1 MSHGSAPAAAGPSV
15 SLPTLTPGPYRKRL
29 GFVVA
34 IATIGGLLFGYDT
47 SVINGAGGL
56 MARPDQL
63 DLSPFQL
70 GIAVSS
76 LVFASA
82 VGALTG
88 GRISDRI
95 GRRRTIAIMAVM
107 FVVGVVIVVAA
118 PGLGMVVAGRII
130 LGLAVGAASV
140 VVPVYLAELA
150 PFEIRG
156 SLAGRNEFMIVFGQ
170 LLAIVMN
177 AIIGS
182 IWGEAFPWVWRIMF
196 ALAAIPALALLIGLS
211 RLPESPR
218 WLLDKGYDNEALRV
232 LQGLRPEG
240 RAELELKDI
249 INTRDAEAQQTSWS
263 LGKIFSNKNLIRIL
277 LIGCALAFFQQTT
290 GINAMMYYGVEVLRT
305 AGFGNSG
312 AMIANI
318 VPALIAVIAG
328 LIALQ
333 MMDRF
338 SRRKTFLWGYGL
350 VAVSHLLISAAGE
363 YFPDNA
369 AKPYVLLLLIVF
381 FVGSMQLC
389 LNIAT
394 WVTLSEI
401 FPQKMRAFGMG
412 VTVFILWM
420 ANAGLSL
427 VFPVV
432 IDALGLAGT
441 FLAFAVLNIIAY
453 FFVLSFVPET
463 RGRTLEELEEDVT
476 SGAIFQKD
484 TMKAKY

>member
-1 MSHGSAPAAAGPSV
+1 MSHGPPPATSEPGAT
-15 SLPTLTPGPYRKRL
+15 LPPLTPGPYKKRL

-56 MARPDQL
+56 MSQPDQL
-63 DLSPFQL
+63 DLSAFQL

-88 GRISDRI
+88 GRISDAI
-95 GRRRTIAIMAVM
+95 GRRRSIAIMAVM
-107 FVVGVVIVVAA
+107 FIIGVAIVVAA
-118 PGLGMVVAGRII
+118 PGLGFIVTGRII

-170 LLAIVMN
+170 FLAIVMN

-182 IWGEAFPWVWRIMF
+182 VWGEEFPWVWRVMF
-196 ALAAIPALALLIGLS
+196 ALAALPAIVLLVGLS

-218 WLLDKGYDNEALRV
+218 WLLDKGHEDEALHV
-232 LQGLRPEG
+232 MEGLRPEG
-240 RAELELKDI
+240 RAEMEIEDI
-249 INTRDAEAQQTSWS
+249 RASRAADAEQKSMS
-263 LGKIFSNKNLIRIL
+263 IREIFSNKNLVRML
-277 LIGCALAFFQQTT
+277 LIGCAIAIFQQTT
-290 GINAMMYYGVEVLRT
+290 GINAMMYYGAEVLRQ
-305 AGFGNSG
+305 AGFGDSG
-312 AMIANI
+312 ALIANI
-318 VPALIAVIAG
+318 APAFIAVVAG

-338 SRRKTFLWGYGL
+338 SRRKTFLWGFAL
-350 VAVSHLLISAAGE
+350 VTLFHVLISITGE
-363 YFPDNA
+363 YFPENG
-369 AKPYVLLLLIVF
+369 AKPYLLLLLIVL

-389 LNIAT
+389 LNIAV

-412 VTVFILWM
+412 VSVFILWM
-420 ANAGLSL
+420 ANATLSLFFPVIIDSLGLS
-427 VFPVV
+427 
-432 IDALGLAGT
+432 GT
-441 FLAFAVLNIIAY
+441 FLAFAALNFIAFVFSY
-453 FFVLSFVPET
+453 FFVPET
-463 RGRTLEELEEDVT
+463 RGRTLEELEQDVT
-476 SGAIFQKD
+476 SGEIFKKENMRAR
-484 TMKAKY
+484 T